1 MQARHLTVHYPPEQ
15 SWSRM
20 EVESPKWEDVAPANG
35 GTNEISVP
43 VGFMKQGPV
52 ALLTAEMLFEDR
64 RYQARRGG
72 SRTDAG
78 PRDPAVRQGRLPRRS
93 ELCRPR
99 AISCATISSC
109 TIARAASSCRPRM
122 GSWKETRLPARQMH
136 ALFLTTFPP
145 EGPGAQN
152 VTIAGNSISG
162 GGVNGGLGAVVLSRE
177 RNVYGQPAHNPPVHQ
192 NLILMDNRINCRAPL
207 STFRPPTTWS
217 CTGARCGT
225 PIC

>member
-152 VTIAGNSISG
+152 VTICRQQH
-162 GGVNGGLGAVVLSRE
+162 LRWRRQWRTWRSR
-177 RNVYGQPAHNPPVHQ
+177 PVP
-192 NLILMDNRINCRAPL
+192 RAQRL
-207 STFRPPTTWS
+207 RSTCPQS
-217 CTGARCGT
+217 TGAPESHPYG
-225 PIC
+225 